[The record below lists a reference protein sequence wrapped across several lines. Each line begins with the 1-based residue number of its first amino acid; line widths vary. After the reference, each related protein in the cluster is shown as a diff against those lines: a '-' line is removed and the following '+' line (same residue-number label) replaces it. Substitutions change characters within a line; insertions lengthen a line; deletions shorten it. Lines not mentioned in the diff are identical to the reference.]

1 MPYQQ
6 RRKLLELNKKI
17 SSNTGGSNGCTF
29 RPKINEVSKK
39 ITKRHSSDEN
49 NGMG

>member
-17 SSNTGGSNGCTF
+17 ANTGGSNGCTF

-39 ITKRHSSDEN
+39 IAKRHDSDEN